1 MKISVKQGQCRLNG
15 YFLVKDCDDVKVLL
29 FDTTDKYPISEAVS
43 DDTLYIGICENS
55 PSYRDRWHIRATEI
69 DFEFEKDEEWKII
82 SGETGRY
89 TFYVT
94 LFKCNQK
101 SYANFHSFE
110 EESSES
116 SSPSS
121 SEE

>member
-1 MKISVKQGQCRLNG
+1 MNVSVKPGQCRLNG

-29 FDTTDKYPISEAVS
+29 FDTTDKYPIVEASS
-43 DDTLYIGICENS
+43 DDVLYIGICENS
-55 PSYRDRWHIRATEI
+55 PSYRHRGNILATEI

-94 LFKCNQK
+94 LLKCNQN
-101 SYANFHSFE
+101 SYSNFYSFE
-110 EESSES
+110 EESRS
-116 SSPSS
+116 SS